1 MPSLHLRV
9 TPLDM
14 ANIRLLDPP
23 FQEVVS
29 ATTLVL
35 PVALRGRAAS
45 RHSTASARRR
55 AAHPPAPARRR
66 SASFHQRPAFPSSER
81 HNDDG
86 IMNKPPNSCTLA
98 DYALRSCSEM
108 LRYAGSLRPHPL
120 AQTLGQPREGCY
132 CPLIWDNGQ
141 TLVNPDNFI
150 FSIN

>member
-1 MPSLHLRV
+1 MPSLHLCV
-9 TPLDM
+9 TPLDT

-66 SASFHQRPAFPSSER
+66 SASFHQCPAFPSSER

-86 IMNKPPNSCTLA
+86 IKNKPQQLHTGRRCSQKLLRDA
-98 DYALRSCSEM
+98 ALCWFTQATPFSPDTGTAAGRM
-108 LRYAGSLRPHPL
+108 LLP
-120 AQTLGQPREGCY
+120 
-132 CPLIWDNGQ
+132 
-141 TLVNPDNFI
+141 VNMG
-150 FSIN
+150 

>member
-1 MPSLHLRV
+1 MIASADSFPRRHLSLSPLYPSKWHKFFFYPCPPCICV
-9 TPLDM
+9 TPLDT
-14 ANIRLLDPP
+14 ANIHLIDPP

-29 ATTLVL
+29 ATTLAL

-86 IMNKPPNSCTLA
+86 IKNKPPTVAHWQTMLSEAAQRCCVMLVHSGHTL
-98 DYALRSCSEM
+98 
-108 LRYAGSLRPHPL
+108 
-120 AQTLGQPREGCY
+120 
-132 CPLIWDNGQ
+132 
-141 TLVNPDNFI
+141 
-150 FSIN
+150 